1 MLMEDRASI
10 VRGWPADGSRE
21 ATETIASGVTLV
33 NGDFVTK
40 DASGNLIKTTAATR
54 ACGIVVRGNGDSGS
68 SLATNKAV
76 VVWGN
81 CIANIDSTTYAA
93 GAYAP
98 GSPLAA
104 GASGKLA
111 LSAGAIT
118 DVGFV
123 LEVVA
128 ASATQTAHL
137 KVCLF

>member
-1 MLMEDRASI
+1 MLMEDRVMI
-10 VRGWPADGSRE
+10 TRGWPADGSRE
-21 ATETIASGVTLV
+21 RVETIASGVTLV

-54 ACGIVVRGNGDSGS
+54 ACGVVVRGNGDSGA
-68 SLATNKAV
+68 SLNTNKAV

-81 CIANIDSTTYAA
+81 YIASIDSTTYAA
-93 GAYAP
+93 GAYVP

-111 LSAGAIT
+111 LSAGAVT

-123 LEVVA
+123 LNVVA

-137 KVCLF
+137 EVCMF